1 MINLD
6 DPRQPLLQGST
17 TLHRL
22 ERIEL
27 QLGRPNLYI
36 KRDDHMELGLGGN
49 KLRSLEFW
57 LGEALSQAADVVLVA
72 GQPISNQC
80 RLTAAAAST
89 VGLDCIILHNAEK
102 DEKGE
107 KDSFLNQLFG
117 ASVRFLGQIDE
128 DQRGVEVNKVADEL
142 RQQGR
147 RPYIIGNPV
156 IGALGYVVAAEEL
169 LIQSQETGAGLRH
182 IFLPGSMGPTEAGF
196 IFGNMLLGNPFDIH
210 LVSVEYSQ
218 DELAGRIDQILAG
231 LSAHTGRGLDDFDG
245 SRIHY
250 HMDYLGGGYDQPTQA
265 CEQAILT
272 LARTEGIL
280 CEFTYTGKTF
290 AGFLDLARQQTFP
303 EQEAMCIIHTGGTP
317 SLFSQFGMFK
327 TLG

>member
-1 MINLD
+1 MTLD
-6 DPRQPLLQGST
+6 DPRQPLLLGPT
-17 TLHRL
+17 TLQPL
-22 ERIEL
+22 ERL
-27 QLGRPNLYI
+27 AQQLGHANLYI
-36 KRDDHMELGLGGN
+36 KRDDHMELALGGN
-49 KLRSLEFW
+49 KVRSLEFW
-57 LGEALSQAADVVLVA
+57 LGEALSQSADVVLVA

-89 VGLDCIILHNAEK
+89 VGLECIVLHNAEK

-107 KDSFLNQLFG
+107 RDSFLNQVFG
-117 ASVRFLGQIDE
+117 ASVRFLGPVNE
-128 DQRGVEVNKVADEL
+128 EQRGVEVTKVADNL

-147 RPYIIGNPV
+147 KPYIIGNPV

-169 LIQSQETGAGLRH
+169 LTQSQESGAGLRH

-196 IFGNMLLGNPFDIH
+196 IFGNMLLGNPFDVH

-218 DELAGRIDQILAG
+218 VELSARIDKLLAG
-231 LSAHTGRGLDDFDG
+231 LSVHTGRSLDDLDC

-250 HMDYLGGGYDQPTQA
+250 HMDYLGGGYDQPTEA

-280 CEFTYTGKTF
+280 SEHTYTGKTF
-290 AGFLDLARQQTFP
+290 AGFLDFALKQGFP
-303 EQEAMCIIHTGGTP
+303 VEESMCVIHTGGTP